1 MAKGNLFLG
10 QARGSVGDVTFY
22 RMNGKQVARS
32 RNRQPSNP
40 NSDGQLIQRA
50 ITSTVGRAY
59 QSGKA
64 IFDHSF
70 EGKRVPSGS
79 ANMFR
84 KVNANL
90 LRGIVMP
97 EIQAATPD
105 VDCDGVV
112 IARGGAYPVPG
123 PYRVSQGSLIQSLFS
138 ISPDSGNPDKLE
150 ASIVAPLTSEKLGEY
165 CTRLGLVAGDIYTIV
180 AFGLTANSGWVADQP
195 ANQYT
200 QFPCAFGFIRLM
212 VKSTALTS
220 ETAMSSA
227 TLEDLFT
234 IDQTG
239 TPIPGSTLLTAPI
252 NIDQV
257 VSSALTGS
265 LAVIR
270 SEDNSGLR
278 STSDMVCPAAVDWG
292 IKSAWLL
299 DSWSPDTS
307 RLQSDLILEGG
318 NF

>member
-1 MAKGNLFLG
+1 MSKGNLFLG

-59 QSGKA
+59 AAGKV

-84 KVNANL
+84 KVNANI
-90 LRGIVMP
+90 LRALVLP

-112 IARGGAYPVPG
+112 VARGGAWPVPG
-123 PYRVSQGSLIQSLFS
+123 PYRVSQGSLIQNLYS
-138 ISPDSGNPDKLE
+138 IAPDSGDQDKLE

-165 CTRLGLVAGDIYTIV
+165 CTRVGLVAGDIYTIV
-180 AFGLTANSGWVADQP
+180 AFGILPGSGWDADMP
-195 ANQYT
+195 ENQYT
-200 QFPCAFGFIRLM
+200 QFACAFGFIRLM
-212 VKSTALTS
+212 VKSSALTS
-220 ETAMSSA
+220 DTAMASA
-227 TLEDLFT
+227 TLDDLFT

-239 TPIPGSTLLTAPI
+239 TPIPGSTLLTGGI

-278 STSDMVCPAAVDWG
+278 STSDMVCPASVDWG

-299 DSWSPDTS
+299 DSWSPDS
-307 RLQSDLILEGG
+307 SKLQSDLILEGG